1 MKNEHKYKR
10 ISLGILLGILLALP
24 LYVLVKT
31 TFPNLQVIENTPK
44 YVGSETCKSCHQEA
58 YKLWQGSHHDKAMDL
73 ATDST
78 VLGNFD
84 NAELEYK
91 GRVHKFFKKDN
102 KYFVITDGEDG
113 QMQEFEVMYVFGF
126 TPLQQYMVEFDRGR
140 IQVLPLTWNTLDKK
154 WYHMADS
161 IYKDQD
167 ITHDNWL
174 HWTNQAQNW
183 NSMCAD
189 CHSTNLKK
197 GYNPETDEYQTTWSE
212 IDVSCEACHGPSSKH
227 IEWANLAKYA
237 RADFENFGLP
247 VKTSNID
254 NFQYVDQCAR
264 CHSRRTAFC
273 DYEPG
278 NGSIYNHINPDLPV
292 EPNYYLDGH
301 IREEDYVYGSFTQS
315 KMYMH
320 DVKCNDCHNV
330 HSAKLLFDGNPLCL
344 QCHKADDY
352 DTPDHH
358 FHKSA
363 GEKGEAIVSESG
375 VVFDVGEG
383 SKCINC
389 HAYGRF
395 YMGVDFRNDHSFR
408 IPRPDLSE
416 KLGTPNA
423 CNQCHARESNKWAQ
437 SYIEKWYGKSR
448 KQQYGE
454 AFAMAQKNSPG
465 ASNTLNRII
474 ADDLYSP
481 VIRAT
486 AIEYIGN
493 LPENADSILYR
504 QLQSI
509 DPKIRLSALRA
520 MPLSSTENLTKL
532 LPLLSD
538 ETMAIRMET
547 ASKLST
553 LDQPQIPE
561 KYQEGFALAVR
572 EYIKA
577 LEYNADFPMGKYSL
591 GNLYYNLKQYD
602 KAEKYYLAA
611 LNQDKELHAI
621 KVNLAY
627 LYNSIGKPQKS
638 EELFLDYLS
647 HNPKDGN
654 VLYSYGLLLS
664 ELGKYRESLEYLLK
678 ARAESP
684 GNARIDYNIAMMYDF
699 FKENSQAEKYLKS
712 AIAKDEMNIE
722 FYSALLEFYIKNNE
736 TEKARQTARDIT
748 NRFPETEGNPELRKW
763 SDGAME

>member
-1 MKNEHKYKR
+1 MKNEQKYKR
-10 ISLGILLGILLALP
+10 ISLALILGILLVVP

-31 TFPNLQVIENTPK
+31 TFSNQKDKDNAPQ
-44 YVGSETCKSCHQEA
+44 YVGRDACISCHQEA

-84 NAELEYK
+84 NAVLEYK
-91 GRVHKFFKKDN
+91 GRKHKFFKRDN
-102 KYFVITDGEDG
+102 KYFVFTDGEDG
-113 QMQEFEVMYVFGF
+113 QMQEFEIKYVFGF

-140 IQVLPLTWNTLDKK
+140 IQVLPLTWNTLDKN

-161 IYKDQD
+161 IYKGQD

-174 HWTNQAQNW
+174 HWTHQAQNW

-197 GYNPETDEYQTTWSE
+197 GYNPETDKYQTTWSE

-227 IEWANLAKYA
+227 IEWANLAEYA

-273 DYEPG
+273 DYTPG
-278 NGSIYNHINPDLPV
+278 NGSIFNHIDPNLPV
-292 EPNYYLDGH
+292 EPNYYIDGQ

-320 DVKCNDCHNV
+320 DVKCNDCHDV
-330 HSAKLLFDGNPLCL
+330 HSAKLLFDGNALCL

-363 GEKGEAIVSESG
+363 GEKGEAVVSESG
-375 VVFDVGEG
+375 LLYDVGEG
-383 SKCINC
+383 SKCVNC

-416 KLGTPNA
+416 TFGTPNA
-423 CNQCHARESNKWAQ
+423 CNQCHARETNQWAQ

-454 AFAMAQKNSPG
+454 AFDLAQKNSPG
-465 ASNTLNRII
+465 ASNALKIII

-486 AIEYIGN
+486 AIEYLGN
-493 LPENADSILYR
+493 LPEGSDPVFHNGIVN
-504 QLQSI
+504 I
-509 DPKIRLSALRA
+509 DPRIRLSASRA
-520 MPLSSTENLTKL
+520 LPLNSIENINKL
-532 LPLLSD
+532 LPLLTD
-538 ETMAIRMET
+538 ETMAVRMET
-547 ASKLST
+547 ASKLSV
-553 LDQPQIPE
+553 LAQKQIPE
-561 KYQEGFALAVR
+561 YYREAFDIAIQ

-577 LEYNADFPMGKYSL
+577 LEYNADFPMGKFSL
-591 GNLYYNLKQYD
+591 GNVYYNLQQYD
-602 KAEKYYLAA
+602 KAEKYYLDA
-611 LNQDKELHAI
+611 LDQDKELHAI

-627 LYNSIGKPQKS
+627 LYNSTGKQKKA
-638 EELFLDYLS
+638 EEMFLGYLS

-664 ELGKYRESLEYLLK
+664 ELGKYEESLEYLLK
-678 ARAESP
+678 ASAEVP
-684 GNARIDYNIAMMYDF
+684 GNARIDFNIAMMYDF
-699 FKENSQAEKYLKS
+699 FKEKEKTEKYLKS
-712 AIAKDEMNIE
+712 AIAKDEMNMD
-722 FYSALLEFYIKNNE
+722 FYSALLEFYIKINE
-736 TEKARQTARDIT
+736 KEKARLTARDII
-748 NRFPETEGNPELRKW
+748 NRFPEAKENPDLRKW
-763 SDGAME
+763 SDRGME